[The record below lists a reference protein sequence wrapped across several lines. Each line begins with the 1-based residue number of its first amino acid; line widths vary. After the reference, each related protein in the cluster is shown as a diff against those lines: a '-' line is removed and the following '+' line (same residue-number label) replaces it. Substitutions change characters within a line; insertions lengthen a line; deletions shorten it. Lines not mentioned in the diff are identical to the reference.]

1 MIYDKIAKKYDRLL
15 APLERTFL
23 SRWRL
28 EALSNL
34 PENAAILEIGAGTG
48 LNFRF
53 YPKSKIAVACEI
65 SSEMLI
71 EAKEKGFRHLLV
83 QADAESLPFANDSF
97 DAGLATLV
105 FCSISNPLNALNEL
119 RRVIKKDGKLILL
132 EHVRP
137 KGFLG
142 YLFDFINIFT
152 QRFLNDCFN
161 RETSKIVSESG
172 FEIIELSSRA
182 GHIFNLI
189 ICINR
194 KN

>member
-15 APLERTFL
+15 APLEKIFL
-23 SRWRL
+23 SKWRL

-34 PENAAILEIGAGTG
+34 PENAVILEIGAGTG

-53 YPKSKIAVACEI
+53 YPKSRITVACEI

-71 EAKEKGFRHLLV
+71 EAKEKGFPYLLV

-152 QRFLNDCFN
+152 QKFLNDCFN
-161 RETSKIVSESG
+161 RETSKIVNESG

-182 GHIFNLI
+182 GDIFNLI

>member
-15 APLERTFL
+15 APLEKIFL
-23 SRWRL
+23 SKWRL

-34 PENAAILEIGAGTG
+34 PENAVILEIGAGTG

-53 YPKSKIAVACEI
+53 YPKSRITVACEI

-71 EAKEKGFRHLLV
+71 EAKEKGFPYLLV

-152 QRFLNDCFN
+152 QKFLNDCFN

-182 GHIFNLI
+182 GDIFNLI